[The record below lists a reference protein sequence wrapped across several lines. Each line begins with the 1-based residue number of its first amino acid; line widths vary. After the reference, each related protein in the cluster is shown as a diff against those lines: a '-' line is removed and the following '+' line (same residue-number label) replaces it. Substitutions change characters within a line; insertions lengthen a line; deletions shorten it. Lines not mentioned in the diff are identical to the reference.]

1 MIVRQ
6 RTAPAGRK
14 RALYGRII
22 GGATAIL
29 WIAFISMIIL
39 HLRPYPNTPK
49 WLLRQSRT
57 AALLPAVPTIALPT
71 GEIPVNTAGV
81 DELMKLPGVGPVL
94 AEAIVSERQRNGS
107 FYYPEDLLNVRGIG
121 EKTLEKILPYVNLQ

>member
-1 MIVRQ
+1 MNAR
-6 RTAPAGRK
+6 RKTAPTGRR
-14 RALYGRII
+14 RALFGRII

-57 AALLPAVPTIALPT
+57 AAVLPAVPTVALPT

-94 AEAIVSERQRNGS
+94 AEAIVSERQQNGF

-121 EKTLEKILPYVNLQ
+121 EKTLEKLLPYVNLQ